1 MKSDLSQINCPNTNV
16 GAEERILLAHGEG
29 GSLMRRLLEEHILPR
44 LCGNSTGPLDD
55 AAVLPIIQGQPVLTT
70 DAFVVTPLFFPGG
83 DIGALAVYGT
93 VNDLVV
99 RGADPLWLTLS
110 MVLEEGLPLETLD
123 RVIDSIAAAA
133 SRCGVSI
140 VAGDTKVVPRGVA
153 DGMFLSTAGLGRL
166 IEPAP
171 PGAATIQEGDLLIV
185 SGPVGQ
191 HGIAILSARE
201 QLQFE
206 PPPTSDCAPLH
217 ELANA
222 LRDAGVRPRALRD
235 ATRGGVTAV
244 LHEWAR
250 DCGNTLVID
259 ETLVPVSDEVR
270 GVCELLGLDPL
281 SVANEGTMVIAIAS
295 QDANVSLQALH
306 RFDAGKQATIV
317 GEVRTRGAIPVIVKR
332 ILGRESPLIEPTG
345 ALLPRIC

>member
-1 MKSDLSQINCPNTNV
+1 MSDLSQFTCPNMNIDT
-16 GAEERILLAHGEG
+16 EERILLAHGEG
-29 GSLMRRLLEEHILPR
+29 GSLMRRLLFERILPR
-44 LCGNSTGPLDD
+44 LGWKSTDPLDD
-55 AAVLPIIQGQPVLTT
+55 AAVLPTLHGQPVLTT

-83 DIGALAVYGT
+83 DIGSLAVYGT

-99 RGADPLWLTLS
+99 RGAEPLWLTLS
-110 MVLEEGLPLETLD
+110 MVLEEGLPLVTLE
-123 RVIDSIAAAA
+123 RVIESIAAAA
-133 SRCGVSI
+133 RHCGVAI
-140 VAGDTKVVPRGVA
+140 VAGDTKVVPRGAA

-171 PGAATIQEGDLLIV
+171 TGAATIEAGDLLIV

-201 QLQFE
+201 QLHFE
-206 PPPTSDCAPLH
+206 PPPTSDCGPLT
-217 ELANA
+217 ELVHA
-222 LRDAGVRPRALRD
+222 LRVAGVRPRALRD

-250 DCGNTLVID
+250 DSGKTLVID

-281 SVANEGTMVIAIAS
+281 SVANEGTMVIAVPS
-295 QDANVSLQALH
+295 LDAKISLQALH
-306 RFDAGKQATIV
+306 RFEAGKQATLV
-317 GEVRTRGAIPVIVKR
+317 GEVRARGVIPVIVKR